1 MSETSIT
8 IRLGSEELLTAMHLL
23 RIKSLPGMGENPV
36 PALDDPHGALVLSAG
51 LNSLRARE
59 WVKSP
64 QNEGDPVIIDSTVM
78 ALVVT
83 CANAP
88 LALLINRVPLA
99 AAPQALY
106 LHFGAQLAVMHTIP
120 EPGVHAFSAT
130 VSPAE
135 AVTWA
140 AEALHLG
147 EQPAPAT
154 PAFQMTEKTFEAFTE
169 ALRNN
174 QNEALYAM
182 LEQAGLNRA
191 GAEAAVTFMREM
203 QANSMVA
210 AVRMDPANP
219 EASGAGFSLIES
231 PGGFWKL
238 RALVQDP
245 DLMIAIEPAAAA
257 ACRAEL
263 EALVQA

>member
-1 MSETSIT
+1 MSETSLT
-8 IRLGSEELLTAMHLL
+8 IRLGTEELLTAMHLL

-36 PALDDPHGALVLSAG
+36 PALDDPHGALILSAG

-78 ALVVT
+78 ALLVT
-83 CANAP
+83 CTNAP
-88 LALLINRVPLA
+88 LALLINRVPLT
-99 AAPQALY
+99 AAPQSTY
-106 LHFGAQLAVMHTIP
+106 LHFGAQLTVMHTIP

-130 VSPAE
+130 VSQAE
-135 AVTWA
+135 AAGWA
-140 AEALHLG
+140 AGALNLG

-154 PAFQMTEKTFEAFTE
+154 PAFQMTEKTFETFTE

-174 QNEALYAM
+174 QNEKLYAM
-182 LEQAGLNRA
+182 LGQAGLSRPEA
-191 GAEAAVTFMREM
+191 KAAVTFMREM

-210 AVRMDPANP
+210 AVRLDPANP
-219 EASGAGFSLIES
+219 EAAGAGFSLIES
-231 PGGFWKL
+231 QGGFWKL

-245 DLMIAIEPAAAA
+245 DLMIAVEPAAAA
-257 ACRAEL
+257 DCRTEL
-263 EALVQA
+263 ETLMKA